1 MENRFKTAILALLLM
16 ASGIAHAHDAKKLSG
31 FKAPESVVADKQG
44 RVFVSE
50 IGEFNKDGDGQIS
63 VVSSSGRVKVFAKG
77 MNDPKGLALI
87 GEHLYVADKDRIL
100 KVAPNGKW
108 TVFVEKTAFPTP
120 PLFLNDLEPDLQG
133 NLYVSESGDIEKKGG
148 TAGAIYKINPA
159 GKVTTVINH
168 QQNPRIMAPNGL
180 LMDDTGD
187 MLIFVDFATGILYR
201 LDIPN
206 QHLIQLAEGFG
217 GGDGLV
223 LAANNSIYISDFLNG
238 KIYSLSIEDEVKLVK
253 EGFQSA
259 ADIGITPDGKTL
271 LVPDMKAGT
280 VTWVHLH

>member
-31 FKAPESVVADKQG
+31 FKAPESVVVDKQG

-63 VVSSSGRVKVFAKG
+63 VVSSSGKVKVFAKG
-77 MNDPKGLALI
+77 MNDPKGLAFI

-148 TAGAIYKINPA
+148 AAGAIYKINPA
-159 GKVTTVINH
+159 GKVTTLINH

>member
-1 MENRFKTAILALLLM
+1 MQNRFTTGMLALLML
-16 ASGIAHAHDAKKLSG
+16 ASGIAHAHDVKKLSG

-63 VVSSSGRVKVFAKG
+63 VVGTNGRVKVFAKG
-77 MNDPKGLALI
+77 MNDPKGLAFI

-100 KVAPNGKW
+100 KVAPNGSW
-108 TVFVEKTAFPTP
+108 TVFVDKSAFPAP

-159 GKVTTVINH
+159 GKVSTIINH

-187 MLIFVDFATGILYR
+187 VLIFVDFATGILYR

-206 QHLIQLAEGFG
+206 QHLIQLADGFG

-223 LAANNSIYISDFLNG
+223 LSANNSIYISDFLNG

-253 EGFQSA
+253 EGFQSV